1 MKHHIIR
8 SDVRV
13 PLIWNDDENRFEVD
27 TASIPAD
34 FSLAFVQ
41 GVHDPDC
48 PCREATEGGI
58 TSQEHDE
65 QWARAVAAD
74 MPTATELGLGLR
86 GDVRPVNKILENMIL
101 DVLDDAAG
109 LLTPVEKGNV
119 LAGLLPLFTS
129 VDANAQA
136 RGEQIGRRSVTA

>member
-13 PLIWNDDENRFEVD
+13 PLIWNDDENQWEVD
-27 TASIPAD
+27 TTERAD
-34 FSLAFVQ
+34 VPWTFVR
-41 GVHDPDC
+41 GIHDPDC
-48 PCREATEGGI
+48 PCRETTQGGI

-65 QWARAVAAD
+65 QWARAVAANL
-74 MPTATELGLGLR
+74 PTPTEPGLGLR

-136 RGEQIGRRSVTA
+136 RGERIGRRGVTA